1 MSLARSNTSASSKAP
16 DKRKRIGGPP
26 RPDPRDSPSFEDPG
40 SASGASDGSD
50 DEGQE
55 GSAAAT
61 QNSSAAS
68 ATSAQ
73 GKGAKR
79 PLVAA
84 QVNPPKRPLTRQRD
98 FRLLNL
104 TLMTHQESTREVTQ
118 NKTMRGRDGLLQ
130 HERSME
136 AMEQRLMSTLRA
148 EFRRE
153 QQEQALSS
161 AAPVP
166 SSVTKAL
173 YSITPLK
180 EKEFEVWLSHVDDA
194 FRGAGMSAM
203 FRASSVRSNSSADQL
218 DLLEASQYPLSW
230 KNAAWTALRQAIGGD
245 STAYSM
251 SMSVKPGDV
260 LSLLRA
266 VRAFYERR
274 AIPHQTQLRK
284 ELIRISI
291 SDYPDVKHYIAALEL
306 IFNKLAALGDVIS
319 DQVRRFHLIEGLSDE
334 YHSVVSS
341 VMAYEGPHGA
351 QADYAKAVQI
361 ISS

>member
-50 DEGQE
+50 EEGQE

-73 GKGAKR
+73 GKGGKR

-84 QVNPPKRPLTRQRD
+84 QVNPPKRPLTRAT
-98 FRLLNL
+98 RLSAPEPDPHDASGKEEARSA
-104 TLMTHQESTREVTQ
+104 TTRRATKHKRSDPEQ
-118 NKTMRGRDGLLQ
+118 DDEADEIPAEDGRDGLQ

-203 FRASSVRSNSSADQL
+203 FRASSVRSDSSADQL

-230 KNAAWTALRQAIGGD
+230 KNAAWTVG
-245 STAYSM
+245 
-251 SMSVKPGDV
+251 
-260 LSLLRA
+260 
-266 VRAFYERR
+266 
-274 AIPHQTQLRK
+274 
-284 ELIRISI
+284 
-291 SDYPDVKHYIAALEL
+291 
-306 IFNKLAALGDVIS
+306 
-319 DQVRRFHLIEGLSDE
+319 
-334 YHSVVSS
+334 
-341 VMAYEGPHGA
+341 
-351 QADYAKAVQI
+351 
-361 ISS
+361 